1 MKIAPKKSLKEN
13 DDFASFFLLLMLL
26 LLLLLLLLPVRLA
39 KRLPDGKT
47 PWHGRTEKH
56 ENCAQKVPNVTSET
70 DRK

>member
-1 MKIAPKKSLKEN
+1 MVSPAI
-13 DDFASFFLLLMLL
+13 LMLL
-26 LLLLLLLLPVRLA
+26 LLLLLVLLRVRLA